1 MNAERPKE
9 HRPDGLASALGRLRQ
24 PDHTLDRA
32 GGTGGTGGTGGIAG
46 SRRAGVAPGPADL
59 PFGVGLLA
67 RPEPV
72 LAAAGGRPAP
82 ARPAEPSRAGR
93 AAPGPEPAHAPA
105 GGWSAARPGPRTT
118 ANPGGRPGSATSGD
132 DGTTDWVVVSQ
143 LRSAVSEMITREQD
157 IWEREH
163 LRPMPAEDRQLM
175 GRSVISRAVH
185 EHADQLNRSGQALWT
200 LAVEQRYTKAVQ
212 DAVFGYGR
220 MQPVFEI
227 PQAENIEIHGY
238 DCVLAQFGDGHREE
252 LTPVADSD
260 EELVAA
266 VRFLGETADPPRP
279 FDDAHPSITVAIG
292 NRFRLHAIGF
302 GLADRPSVIIRQ
314 HLLTDVSVEALARGQ
329 MMPTEVAE
337 LLRLCVRARRSIV
350 ISGDQGA
357 GKTTL
362 LRALVDAIPVTER
375 FGTLETDYE
384 LLTHLQPRRRNMVAL
399 QAKIGLGEIVDGRRI
414 GEYTVADL
422 IPEALRQNLSR
433 LVVGEVRGNEAGAML
448 QAMQSGAG
456 ALTTIHSHSASS
468 TMDRL
473 AARVAEG
480 GVLRLDEAYR
490 QIAYNIH
497 LLVHV
502 ALVDDTWR
510 GGRRHRHISE
520 IRALTGAIEGDR
532 PTTQLVYRAA
542 RDGSCESFQ
551 PGERLL
557 SELEPFAGEEVGSC

>member
-1 MNAERPKE
+1 MSTESANPG
-9 HRPDGLASALGRLRQ
+9 RPDRLGSALGRLGPSNDDSDGFPAHPGPAADQ
-24 PDHTLDRA
+24 PR
-32 GGTGGTGGTGGIAG
+32 
-46 SRRAGVAPGPADL
+46 VVPGPADL
-59 PFGVGLLA
+59 PFGV
-67 RPEPV
+67 V
-72 LAAAGGRPAP
+72 VRPASVHAG
-82 ARPAEPSRAGR
+82 ARSVAGVEQGTGPPKARVETPRWAAEAGAGDSGPVAEPLLWP
-93 AAPGPEPAHAPA
+93 AASGADRDPVNHAPA
-105 GGWSAARPGPRTT
+105 GVD
-118 ANPGGRPGSATSGD
+118 GR
-132 DGTTDWVVVSQ
+132 TDWVVVSQ
-143 LRSAVSEMITREQD
+143 LRSVISEMITREQD
-157 IWEREH
+157 LWEREH
-163 LRPMPAEDRQLM
+163 LRQMPAEDRQLM
-175 GRSVISRAVH
+175 GRSIIHRAVH
-185 EHADQLNRSGQALWT
+185 DHADQLNRTGQALWT
-200 LAVEQRYTKAVQ
+200 LAVEGRYAKAVE
-212 DAVFGYGR
+212 DAIFGYGR

-227 PQAENIEIHGY
+227 PQAENIEIHGH

-252 LTPVADSD
+252 LDPVADSD

-279 FDDAHPSITVAIG
+279 FDDAHPSITVAVG

-314 HLLTDVSVEALARGQ
+314 HLLTDVSIETLARGQ
-329 MMPTEVAE
+329 MMPIEVAD
-337 LLRLCVRARRSIV
+337 LLRVCVRARRSIV

-362 LRALVDAIPVTER
+362 LRALVDAIPLTER

-399 QAKIGLGEIVDGRRI
+399 QAKIGLGEVVDGRRI

-510 GGRRHRHISE
+510 GGRRRRHISE
-520 IRALTGAIEGDR
+520 IRALTGAVEGGR
-532 PTTQLVYRAA
+532 PTTHLVYRAA
-542 RDGSCESFQ
+542 RDGSCETFQ
-551 PGERLL
+551 PGESLL
-557 SELEPFAGEEVGSC
+557 AELEPFVGEEVDRC